1 MKLSLII
8 FAITLFLSEAGIAQ
22 EYKLSKS
29 SGTLNITEVN
39 HVTIEGTTGNEIIF
53 TARGKDRS
61 DDERAKGLKA
71 VSSLG
76 LDDNTGIGLSV
87 VDKGNSI
94 EVNQLKK
101 IDGADF
107 IIKVPKGVKVSYS
120 HSSPYGGGFEV
131 KNFDGEV
138 TVSTVH
144 NSVILNNVSGSIDVK
159 TMHGDIDATLA
170 AVKSALILNSM
181 HGHIDVAL
189 PTATKANLHLET
201 NWGEILVDPEFKIEV
216 PRSGDLVKYSDN
228 VDGKIN
234 GGGVDVDLSSMHSN
248 IYLRKN

>member
-1 MKLSLII
+1 M
-8 FAITLFLSEAGIAQ
+8 
-22 EYKLSKS
+22 
-29 SGTLNITEVN
+29 
-39 HVTIEGTTGNEIIF
+39 
-53 TARGKDRS
+53 
-61 DDERAKGLKA
+61 
-71 VSSLG
+71 SSLG

-87 VDKGNSI
+87 VDKGSTV

-107 IIKVPKGVKVSYS
+107 IIKVPKGVKVSFS
-120 HSSPYGGGFEV
+120 HSSPYGGDFEV

-159 TMHGDIDATLA
+159 TMHGDIDANFA
-170 AVKSALILNSM
+170 AVKSALTLNSM

-189 PTATKANLHLET
+189 PVATKANLHLET
-201 NWGEILVDPEFKIEV
+201 NWGEILVDPDFKIEI
-216 PRSGDLVKYSDN
+216 PSSGDLVKYSDN

-234 GGGVDVDLSSMHSN
+234 GGGIDVDLSSMHN
-248 IYLRKN
+248 NVYLRKK